1 LELVLNQH
9 RLVVSRSVIVEDLKV
24 EDPKYQL
31 VYQLSRITKDRG
43 ALAHDDRLEAVAG
56 AVAYWVEQMGRDQ
69 ELVMSQHREEL
80 FQQEL
85 ERFMDNVLGASSR
98 EEVFWG
104 SR

>member
-1 LELVLNQH
+1 
-9 RLVVSRSVIVEDLKV
+9 VVVEDLKV

-31 VYQLSRITKDRG
+31 VYQMSRITKDRG

-69 ELVMSQHREEL
+69 ELVMNQHREEML
-80 FQQEL
+80 QQEL
-85 ERFMDNVLGASSR
+85 ERFMDNVLGHTSR